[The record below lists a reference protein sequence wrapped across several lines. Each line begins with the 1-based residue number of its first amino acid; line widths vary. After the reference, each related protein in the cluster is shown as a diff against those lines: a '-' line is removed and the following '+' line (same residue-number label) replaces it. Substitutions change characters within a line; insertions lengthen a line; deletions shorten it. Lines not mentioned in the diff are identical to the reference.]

1 MSSLLAN
8 HESNAD
14 KTAPKAKK
22 EAALEIGEI
31 GKKKASEQ
39 RIALRIEADK
49 REAFKLACM
58 RNGTNMSDEL
68 IAYIDK
74 YIAQN

>member
-1 MSSLLAN
+1 MSLLGN

-22 EAALEIGEI
+22 EAAQDIADI

-39 RIALRIEADK
+39 RIALRIDPKK

-58 RNGTNMSDEL
+58 KNGSNMSDEL
-68 IAYIDK
+68 LAYIDK

>member
-1 MSSLLAN
+1 MSLLAN
-8 HESNAD
+8 QGSKAAE
-14 KTAPKAKK
+14 TAPKAKAK
-22 EAALEIGEI
+22 AQEIGEI

-39 RIALRIEADK
+39 RLALRIEADK

-68 IAYIDK
+68 LAYIDK

>member
-1 MSSLLAN
+1 MTLLSN
-8 HESNAD
+8 HKSDAD
-14 KTAPKAKK
+14 NTAPKAKK
-22 EAALEIGEI
+22 AAAQEISEI

-39 RIALRIEADK
+39 RIALRIETAK

-68 IAYIDK
+68 AAYIDK